1 MITVPARTRTAIGVA
16 VGLAV
21 LASTVPLWDAAGAH
35 AADSLTHFL
44 LAVVVILVTC
54 QALAA
59 LARRFNQPPVLGE
72 MIGGL
77 VLGPSLLG
85 VVWPSAGGF
94 LFSPGVV
101 EGLDK
106 VAQLGLI
113 IFVFLLGCELRTDRI
128 ERKGVV
134 GAAVVAGM
142 GLPWLAGVGIVA
154 VTGDLFVGTDA
165 TSGDAMLFVGLAMA
179 VTALPVLARILD
191 DLKLRHTS
199 VGALSISAA
208 AIGDGLLWLVLAF
221 LLAGQGAGNE
231 GLRVLLLGVA
241 LVLVTALCVRPLL
254 ATLVRRLGSGQSLT
268 VVLVIGALGYS
279 VLTQSIQLHPVVG
292 AFLFGVAVPR
302 DSLVVERICQQLE
315 GFTLI
320 ILLPLFFAGVGL
332 KTSVGLLAAA
342 PGAWLVF
349 AAVLVAAVV
358 TKLVGAGGAARLAGM
373 PRAEALRFGILM
385 NCRGVTEL
393 VVLIIGYQAGL
404 INQLAYTVLVLV
416 AILTTAATGP
426 LVRWSLRRTGQV
438 EPPRTPPEAG
448 GRGHP
453 LVPGASTEREE
464 AKTDL
469 GGVP

>member
-1 MITVPARTRTAIGVA
+1 VITVPARARTAIGVG

-21 LASTVPLWDAAGAH
+21 LASTVPLWDTAGSH
-35 AADSLTHFL
+35 TADSLTHFL
-44 LAVVVILVTC
+44 LAVVVILVAC
-54 QALAA
+54 QALAM
-59 LARRFNQPPVLGE
+59 LARRFHQPGVLGE

-77 VLGPSLLG
+77 LLGPSLLG
-85 VVWPSAGGF
+85 ALWPAASGY
-94 LFSPGVV
+94 LFPPGVI

-106 VAQLGLI
+106 AAQLGLI

-134 GAAVVAGM
+134 GAAVVGGM
-142 GLPWLAGVGIVA
+142 GLPWLAGIGIVA

-165 TSGDAMLFVGLAMA
+165 TPGGAMLFVGLAMA

-199 VGALSISAA
+199 VGALSISVA

-221 LLAGQGAGNE
+221 LLAGQGASGQ
-231 GLRVLLLGVA
+231 GLRVLLLGIA

-254 ATLVRRLGSGQSLT
+254 ATLVRRLGSGRSLT
-268 VVLVIGALGYS
+268 VVLVIGALAYS
-279 VLTQSIQLHPVVG
+279 VLTQSIELHPVVG

-302 DSLVVERICQQLE
+302 DSLVVERVCQQLE

-320 ILLPLFFAGVGL
+320 ILLPLFFAGIGL
-332 KTSVGLLAAA
+332 KTSVGLLAAV
-342 PGAWLVF
+342 PVAWLVF
-349 AAVLVAAVV
+349 AVVLVAAVG
-358 TKLVGAGGAARLAGM
+358 TKVAGAGGAAWLAGM
-373 PRAEALRFGILM
+373 PRAEALRFGMLM

-393 VVLIIGYQAGL
+393 VVLIIGYQAGF

-416 AILTTAATGP
+416 AVLTTAATGP

-438 EPPRTPPEAG
+438 EPLRSPAVADGRDHTP
-448 GRGHP
+448 
-453 LVPGASTEREE
+453 VPGTPMEE

-469 GGVP
+469 GVS